1 MADTQDRVAYPLTF
15 LLKKEGD
22 AWASLACEVDV
33 ASCGDTLEEAREML
47 KEAVAL
53 YVTDMVETG
62 ELDKIARP
70 VPKEGLV
77 EFATDPPGE
86 LHFEYHTLLVSL
98 STTPPTLEFL
108 PSMVRPTDCQP
119 AVAAA

>member
-22 AWASLACEVDV
+22 GWASLACEVDV
-33 ASCGDTLEEAREML
+33 ASCGDILDEAREML

-53 YVTDMVETG
+53 YVTDMVESG
-62 ELDKIARP
+62 ELDRIARP

-86 LHFEYHTLLVSL
+86 LHLEYHTLLVSL
-98 STTPPTLEFL
+98 STAPPTLEFL

>member
-1 MADTQDRVAYPLTF
+1 MAGTEQRLAYPLTF

-22 AWASLACEVDV
+22 LWASLACEVDV
-33 ASCGDTLEEAREML
+33 ASCGDTREEAREML

-53 YVTDMVETG
+53 YVTDMVESG
-62 ELDKIARP
+62 ELDKVARP

-86 LHFEYHTLLVSL
+86 MHIEYHTLLVSL
-98 STTPPTLEFL
+98 SAVPPQLEFL
-108 PSMVRPTDCQP
+108 PSMVRPADCQP